1 MPGRLEGWRP
11 AASGACREET
21 GAEETPIDAVAV
33 TRDGGWV
40 TRRTAARVPQ
50 ETDDARLV
58 RTAREGDPAA
68 WADLHHRYAPM
79 VHAILLSHAPLREVE
94 DLVQDVFVKALQGL
108 SRLRTDEAFGGW
120 LARIARN
127 RATDALRRKGR
138 RGPVAQLPED
148 LPAHVVPTI
157 EAREA
162 LAALRALPD
171 AFRETLVMRLV
182 EGMSGPEI
190 AARTGRTPGSVRVN
204 LHRGMKHLR
213 ESLGWSA

>member
-1 MPGRLEGWRP
+1 MGQ
-11 AASGACREET
+11 AASCGACPSFTSPRQRSR
-21 GAEETPIDAVAV
+21 AIDASVARRHRGFV
-33 TRDGGWV
+33 TRDV
-40 TRRTAARVPQ
+40 SAIEARSDDDEPALVR
-50 ETDDARLV
+50 DARG
-58 RTAREGDPAA
+58 GDPGA
-68 WADLHHRYAPM
+68 WAELHHRYARM
-79 VHAILLSHAPLREVE
+79 VHGILLARAPVGEVE

-108 SRLRTDEAFGGW
+108 PRLRDVAVFGPW

-138 RGPVAQLPED
+138 RKLSPLPD
-148 LPAHVVPTI
+148 DVLARDVPQV

-162 LAALRALPD
+162 LAALRRVPE

-190 AARTGRTPGSVRVN
+190 AARTGRTAGSIRVN

-213 ESLGWSA
+213 EVLGWTE